1 MKRFLSLLLFLLLF
15 IPSCTDQEKKPC
27 PVYIE
32 VEAKEY
38 ENYMVDIS
46 LGIPPIM
53 KTVNLYSRPKNPFA
67 DLSSLSDIHI
77 HKIETVWRRKDGGTI
92 NPKTFTQAWTTLLP
106 AGGNVTL
113 NGLNLM
119 SAEQLYEMP
128 FTQLL
133 PENGGVDK
141 ETGNKVIIV
150 DAETIFYGRTVQGCD
165 IESELMRTT
174 FEFYYGGGG
183 EK

>member
-1 MKRFLSLLLFLLLF
+1 MKRFLFLFLFLLLL
-15 IPSCTDQEKKPC
+15 IPSCTDQEKTRC

-32 VEAKEY
+32 VEAKDY

-46 LGIPPIM
+46 LGIPPTM
-53 KTVNLYSRPKNPFA
+53 KTVNLYSRAKNPYA
-67 DLSSLSDIHI
+67 DLSSLSDVEI
-77 HKIETVWRRKDGGTI
+77 HKIVSVWKRTDGGTV
-92 NPKTFTQAWTTLLP
+92 NPRTFTQTWTTLLP
-106 AGGNVTL
+106 AGGRVTL

-133 PENGGVDK
+133 PENGGVDR

-150 DAETIFYGRTVQGCD
+150 DAETKFYGKTVQGCD
-165 IESELMRTT
+165 IESEPMYTT

-183 EK
+183 AK